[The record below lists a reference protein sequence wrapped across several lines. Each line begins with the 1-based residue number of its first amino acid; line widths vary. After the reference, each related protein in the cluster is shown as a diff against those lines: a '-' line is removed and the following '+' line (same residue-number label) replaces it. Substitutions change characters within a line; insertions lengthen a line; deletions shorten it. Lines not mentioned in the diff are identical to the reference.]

1 MAAGEKLV
9 NAWILLSEDDP
20 PGVPYGN
27 PQSAY
32 QALIKNDVYKCVDIL
47 FMCFVTT
54 VPTGSDTVPAG
65 DGSSFTLQIEPAT
78 NPPHPGGL
86 TNQQYMNWIIRD
98 AKNSNPNIKFL
109 VTLDWGTKTPL
120 QNIFSPPHHTDQ
132 QNADNFADN
141 LTAYLKAYGLDGFDI
156 DWESP
161 AYCALSPEQFAMLI
175 KAIRARFD
183 QETDK
188 HYYLTLSPDATT
200 NLVADAV
207 NSSVDFLNL
216 QLYFDSDLQN
226 EFTQYKVNGELL
238 AYGAK
243 FEADGP
249 NEPIGHQTA
258 QDAYDGYVAG
268 GYKVITQ
275 WRLNSGNFP
284 FEQENQKQLYSLI
297 FPKTG

>member
-1 MAAGEKLV
+1 MASGDQLV

-20 PGVPYGN
+20 AGVPYDN
-27 PQSAY
+27 PQSAF
-32 QALIKNDVYKCVDIL
+32 QALIKNNVYSCVDIL
-47 FMCFVTT
+47 FLCFVTT
-54 VPTGSDTVPAG
+54 VATGSDTVPTG
-65 DGSSFTLQIEPAT
+65 DGSSFTVQIQPAL

-86 TNQQYMNWIIRD
+86 TNQQYMNWVLRD
-98 AKNSNPNIKFL
+98 AKNNNPDIKFM
-109 VTLDWGTKTPL
+109 VTLDWGTKTVL
-120 QNIFSPPHHTDQ
+120 QNIFSNKNHTDQ

-141 LTAYLKAYGLDGFDI
+141 LMAYLKGYGLDGFDM

-161 AYCALSPEQFAMLI
+161 AYCALAPEQFAMLL

-183 QETDK
+183 QETGK
-188 HYYLTLSPDATT
+188 HYLLTLSPDATF
-200 NLVADAV
+200 NLDAATV
-207 NSSVDFLNL
+207 NSCVDFLNL
-216 QLYFDSDLQN
+216 QLYADNLLQQ
-226 EFTQYKVNGELL
+226 EFIDFNVQADLL

-249 NEPIGHQTA
+249 NDPIGHQSA
-258 QDAYDGYVAG
+258 QDAYEGYVAG

-297 FPKTG
+297 FPKTE